1 MRWSVGALGSS
12 VHFAV
17 VVGAGE
23 VGDDGDCKG
32 KGHLRLKAAAPLSST
47 RQPCLPASV
56 LQRYNRVRF
65 ALLSASHTFGGLYF
79 FAVAHL
85 SSHLV
90 SRRAPRSSQSR
101 ERNPFPKHNLK

>member
-56 LQRYNRVRF
+56 LQQCALRF
-65 ALLSASHTFGGLYF
+65 CLPLHLASHTFGGLYF

-85 SSHLV
+85 ATSFRGVRHV
-90 SRRAPRSSQSR
+90 VAKVGNGIRSQ
-101 ERNPFPKHNLK
+101 NII